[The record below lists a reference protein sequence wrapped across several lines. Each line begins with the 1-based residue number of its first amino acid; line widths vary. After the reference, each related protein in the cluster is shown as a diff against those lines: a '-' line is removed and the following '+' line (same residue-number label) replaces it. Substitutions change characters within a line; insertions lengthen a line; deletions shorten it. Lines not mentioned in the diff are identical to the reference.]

1 MAWNI
6 LEIDRQ
12 NSGGYRMQ
20 GGYGGLGEGE
30 VGSKRCQEDTWD
42 SMTSNPK
49 TKCLLSVAYHQM
61 PAIKYLLSNAYYQM
75 PTIRCLL
82 SDANHQMPTSDTYL
96 QMPSNKIPTVRC
108 LLLNAHYQMPTFRCL
123 LSDI

>member
-20 GGYGGLGEGE
+20 GGSGGLGEGE

-49 TKCLLSVAYHQM
+49 TKCLLSVAYYQM
-61 PAIKYLLSNAYYQM
+61 PA
-75 PTIRCLL
+75 IRCLL
-82 SDANHQMPTSDTYL
+82 SDANYQMA
-96 QMPSNKIPTVRC
+96 TVRC
-108 LLLNAHYQMPTFRCL
+108 LLLDAYYQMLTIFEK
-123 LSDI
+123 